1 MTDGMTPVFGRLI
14 TAMVTPFAAD
24 GELDLEAAASLA
36 RYLVDEQ
43 LNDALVIN
51 GTTGESPTTTDREKR
66 ALLETVI
73 DAVGDRAQIIA
84 GVGTFSTEHTL
95 RLASDAAQA
104 GADGL
109 LVVTPY
115 YSRPPQDALATH
127 FRTVADATDLPV
139 VLYDIPHR
147 AGVPIETS
155 TFVELAQHP
164 QIVAVKDAKGQPV
177 TSSQVIAETNLSYYA
192 GDDAITLPLMAV
204 GGVGVIGTSTHF
216 TGVATRQMIESFVA
230 GDVEAALST
239 YQRLLPVFTGV
250 FATQGVMLV
259 KAGLN
264 ARGRRV
270 GSVRA
275 PLLDATTAQTSA
287 FLALLDAFEA

>member
-51 GTTGESPTTTDREKR
+51 GTTGESPTTTDQEKR
-66 ALLETVI
+66 AILETVI